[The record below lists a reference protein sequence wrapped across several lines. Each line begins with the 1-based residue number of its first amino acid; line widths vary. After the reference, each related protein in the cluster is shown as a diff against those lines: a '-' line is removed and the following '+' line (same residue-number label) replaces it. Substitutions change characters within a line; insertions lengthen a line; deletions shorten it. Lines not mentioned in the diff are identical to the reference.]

1 MTIILFKDVPIG
13 SVPTTPTT
21 PHIPEDVCPIARDT
35 MFHYAKNFGVPVG
48 YKQEQNGRLIQN
60 VVPNPKTEYAQISS
74 SSKVDLA
81 LHTETAFHPYK
92 PDYIMLLCLRGDPNA
107 FTTYAQL
114 QDILP
119 ELDDICIAL
128 LSQPLFETSV
138 DESFRTKGE
147 PDTVVTTTVLGIKDG
162 RPTMC
167 YDKSVMRGTTVASQ
181 DALEEFG
188 RAVEKHTKEIALVRG
203 DLLIIDNSNTVH
215 GRKPF
220 QASYDGT
227 DRWVQRLLVRSY
239 TSPVSPDLEMCPTTG
254 YPVITNYLNK
264 MERHQ

>member
-1 MTIILFKDVPIG
+1 MTIVLFKDVPVGPI
-13 SVPTTPTT
+13 PTTPIT
-21 PHIPEDVCPIARDT
+21 PNISEDTCPIARDT
-35 MFHYAKNFGVPVG
+35 LFHYAKNLGVPVG

-60 VVPNPKTEYAQISS
+60 VVPNPKTEYSQISS
-74 SSKVDLA
+74 SSKTTLA

-92 PDYIMLLCLRGDPNA
+92 PDYIMLLCLRGDPKA

-128 LSQPLFETSV
+128 LSQPLFETSI
-138 DESFRTKGE
+138 DESFRSKGE
-147 PDTVVTTTVLGIKDG
+147 PDTVVTTTILGIKDG

-239 TSPVSPDLEMCPTTG
+239 NSPLSPDLEMCPTTG
-254 YPVITNYLNK
+254 YPVITKYTK
-264 MERHQ
+264 E

>member
-1 MTIILFKDVPIG
+1 MTIFLFKDVPVG
-13 SVPTTPTT
+13 SIPATPIT
-21 PHIPEDVCPIARDT
+21 PHVTEDACPIARDT
-35 MFHYAKNFGVPVG
+35 MFHYAKNFGIPVG

-60 VVPNPKTEYAQISS
+60 IVPNPKTEHAQISS
-74 SSKVDLA
+74 SSKTTLA

-92 PDYIMLLCLRGDPNA
+92 PDYIMLLCLRGDPDA

-119 ELDDICIAL
+119 ELDDVCIAL

-147 PDTVVTTTVLGIKDG
+147 PDTVVTTSILGVKDG

-167 YDKSVMRGTTVASQ
+167 YDRSLMRGTTVASQ

-203 DLLIIDNSNTVH
+203 DILIIDNSNTVH

-239 TSPVSPDLEMCPTTG
+239 TSPISPDLEMCPTTG
-254 YPVITNYLNK
+254 YPVITKYTK
-264 MERHQ
+264 E

>member
-1 MTIILFKDVPIG
+1 MTVVLFKDVPVGPI
-13 SVPTTPTT
+13 PLTPTT

-35 MFHYAKNFGVPVG
+35 LFHYAKNFGVPVG

-60 VVPNPKTEYAQISS
+60 IVPNPKTEYSQISS
-74 SSKVDLA
+74 SSKADLA

-92 PDYIMLLCLRGDPNA
+92 PDYIMLLCLRGDPEA
-107 FTTYAQL
+107 FTTYAYL
-114 QDILP
+114 QDILL

-147 PDTVVTTTVLGIKDG
+147 PNTFVTTTVLGVKNG
-162 RPTMC
+162 QPTMC

-188 RAVEKHTKEIALVRG
+188 RAVEKHTKEIALGRG

-239 TSPVSPDLEMCPTTG
+239 TSPISPDLEMCTTTG
-254 YPVITNYLNK
+254 YPVITKYIK
-264 MERHQ
+264 E

>member
-1 MTIILFKDVPIG
+1 MTVVLFKDVPVGPI
-13 SVPTTPTT
+13 PLTPTT
-21 PHIPEDVCPIARDT
+21 PHVPEDVCPIARDT
-35 MFHYAKNFGVPVG
+35 LFHYAKNFGVPVG

-60 VVPNPKTEYAQISS
+60 VVPNQKTEYLQISS
-74 SSKVDLA
+74 SSKADLA

-92 PDYIMLLCLRGDPNA
+92 PDYIMLLCLRGDPEA

-119 ELDDICIAL
+119 ELDDICIAVL
-128 LSQPLFETSV
+128 AQPLFETTV

-147 PDTVVTTTVLGIKDG
+147 PDTVITTSVLGIKDG

-239 TSPVSPDLEMCPTTG
+239 NSSVSPDLEMCPTTG
-254 YPVITNYLNK
+254 YPVITKYTK
-264 MERHQ
+264 E